1 MSGFTRGGAGA
12 RPYPPVPARGIAAL
26 GGPKGLCMSAAPL
39 PRSTATATIV
49 LTLLGWSSIPLF
61 LRHFTGLIDP
71 WTANGWRY
79 AFSAL
84 LWAPVLVVGAR
95 RGTLPK
101 GLWRAALVP
110 SLLNI
115 VGQIL
120 YGWAPYLVQPGL
132 MTFSMRLQIV
142 FVALGAAA
150 LFPSERAVLRRPAF
164 LAGLLVVIAGTLAT
178 IALKPGG
185 LGLGSARDGATL
197 AGVLVAVGSGIFY
210 AAYALAVRRWMHAM
224 PAFPAFAAVSQY
236 TAVGLLVPM
245 LVLGAGRGVMPLG
258 LPPGQLGLLLLSAVI
273 GIGLGHTMYFFSLAR
288 LGVAV
293 SSGVVQLQPVL
304 VSVASIRLFGEP
316 FTTAQW
322 WCGALAIAGAIVML
336 VVQHRA
342 LGRSRPAEPARADIG
357 LELDIGSD
365 A

>member
-1 MSGFTRGGAGA
+1 MPS
-12 RPYPPVPARGIAAL
+12 
-26 GGPKGLCMSAAPL
+26 APL
-39 PRSTATATIV
+39 PRSAATATIV

-61 LRHFTGLIDP
+61 LRHFSGLIDP

-95 RGTLPK
+95 RGTLPP

-110 SLLNI
+110 SVLNI
-115 VGQIL
+115 IGQIL
-120 YGWAPYLVQPGL
+120 YGWAPYLLQPGL
-132 MTFSMRLQIV
+132 MTFALRLQIV
-142 FVALGAAA
+142 FVALGAAL
-150 LFPSERAVLRRPAF
+150 LFPSERAVLRRPGF
-164 LAGLLVVIAGTLAT
+164 LAGLLMVVAGTLAT

-185 LGLGSARDGATL
+185 LGLGHVRGGATL

-236 TAVGLLVPM
+236 TAVGLLIPM
-245 LVLGAGRGVMPLG
+245 FVLGAGHGIMPLG
-258 LPPGQLGLLLLSAVI
+258 LEPRQLGLLLLSAVI

-304 VSVASIRLFGEP
+304 VSVASIRLFAEP
-316 FTTAQW
+316 FTIAQW

-342 LGRSRPAEPARADIG
+342 LAKSGPAQPIPARADSG
-357 LELDIGSD
+357 LELDASANGR

>member
-1 MSGFTRGGAGA
+1 MH
-12 RPYPPVPARGIAAL
+12 
-26 GGPKGLCMSAAPL
+26 AAPL

-61 LRHFTGLIDP
+61 LRHFTNLIDP

-84 LWAPVLVVGAR
+84 LWAPVLLVGMR
-95 RGTLPK
+95 RGTLPP

-110 SLLNI
+110 SLFNI
-115 VGQIL
+115 VGQML
-120 YGWAPYLVQPGL
+120 YGWAPYLLQPVL
-132 MTFSMRLQIV
+132 MTFALSLQIV

-150 LFPSERAVLRRPAF
+150 FFANERAVLRRPGF
-164 LAGLLVVIAGTLAT
+164 LAGLALVIVGTLAT
-178 IALKPGG
+178 VALKPGG
-185 LGLGSARDGATL
+185 IGLTSVGKDASWG
-197 AGVLVAVGSGIFY
+197 GVLVAVGSGIFY

-245 LVLGAGRGVMPLG
+245 FALGAGHGVMPLG
-258 LPPGQLGLLLLSAVI
+258 LEPRQLGLLLLSAVI

-304 VSVASIRLFGEP
+304 VSVASIRLFSEP
-316 FTTAQW
+316 FTIAQW

-342 LGRSRPAEPARADIG
+342 LAKARPAQPASASADSG
-357 LELDIGSD
+357 LELETSENGRV
-365 A
+365 